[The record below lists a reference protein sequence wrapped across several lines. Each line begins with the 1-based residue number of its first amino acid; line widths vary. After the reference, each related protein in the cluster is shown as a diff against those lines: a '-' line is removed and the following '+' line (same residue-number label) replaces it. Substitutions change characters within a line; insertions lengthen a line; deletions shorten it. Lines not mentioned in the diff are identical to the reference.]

1 MKKIFLALIVLF
13 VSTNVMA
20 AEKQLSA
27 KQHMQQLKA
36 AATEKGP
43 YAAYDR
49 WPKDYFLIPQNLP
62 FMVGLSLYK
71 PGHETIGYT
80 DQQKAKI
87 HTIRSTTVPPVL
99 EIANKV
105 KAMELEL
112 ANKLVVE
119 RVPPKNLYHLVD
131 EIAALRAKLTKAHL
145 DCIYSVQQVVTDDA
159 QYARLVELAKTVGKN
174 KQQGKR

>member
-1 MKKIFLALIVLF
+1 MRTFFLALTIVLF
-13 VSTNVMA
+13 STHIAA
-20 AEKQLSA
+20 AEQQFTA

-36 AATEKGP
+36 AATAKGP

-71 PGHETIGYT
+71 PGHEIIGYSE
-80 DQQKAKI
+80 QQKAEI
-87 HTIRSTTVPPVL
+87 HKIRSRTVPQVL
-99 EIANKV
+99 EIANKI
-105 KAMELEL
+105 KAMELDL
-112 ANKLVVE
+112 ANKLVIE
-119 RVPPKNLYHLVD
+119 KVPPKDLYHMVD

-159 QYARLVELAKTVGKN
+159 QYARLINVAKTVGKKN
-174 KQQGKR
+174 KKGKK